1 MSKLATT
8 AITSSTTSRSTAMP
22 KPTARPATHHPDLA
36 HPAQPAADPSQLT
49 HQAAITPIP
58 ALPAAVSLGTLQA
71 NHPAALVSGAAELAC
86 QLAQVIDQQKLSTVI
101 KGKRFVNVEGWTTLA
116 TMLGV
121 TAREI
126 ATTESD
132 GIFTATVE
140 LVRMADGACISR
152 ASAECGS
159 PDELDK
165 YGKPLW
171 SSRPRYARRSMA
183 QTRATG
189 KACRLAFSWIMSL
202 AGYEVTPAEEMAPAI
217 EAEADTRT
225 ASSGKGHAQ
234 TFQTA
239 QTDPT
244 APPPKPNLPTRITA
258 SQLRLLEA
266 QVRDYHL
273 DISRVEAS
281 VKRAWQ
287 LQGLADLN
295 PQQFE
300 ELLVQLEKW
309 AAQEYARAE
318 AVSAHQRDAVAF

>member
-1 MSKLATT
+1 MSAKLTATATT
-8 AITSSTTSRSTAMP
+8 ASLATATP
-22 KPTARPATHHPDLA
+22 KPTARPTTQLPDLA
-36 HPAQPAADPSQLT
+36 D
-49 HQAAITPIP
+49 QAAIIAVPVI
-58 ALPAAVSLGTLQA
+58 PAAVSLGTLQA

-86 QLAQVIDQQKLSTVI
+86 QLAQVIDRQKLATVI

-202 AGYEVTPAEEMAPAI
+202 AGYEVTPAEEMTPVI
-217 EAEADTRT
+217 EAV
-225 ASSGKGHAQ
+225 GKNHSPSANGSPMPLE
-234 TFQTA
+234 
-239 QTDPT
+239 PT
-244 APPPKPNLPTRITA
+244 PPRITA

-266 QVRDYHL
+266 QVRDYRL

-281 VKRAWQ
+281 VKREWQ
-287 LQGLADLN
+287 LQGLADLT

-300 ELLVQLEKW
+300 KLLVLLEKW
-309 AAQEYARAE
+309 AAREYAQAE
-318 AVSAHQRDAVAF
+318 AASARQRDAVAF

>member
-22 KPTARPATHHPDLA
+22 KPTARPATHLPDLA
-36 HPAQPAADPSQLT
+36 DPV
-49 HQAAITPIP
+49 AIP

-202 AGYEVTPAEEMAPAI
+202 AGYEVTPAEEMAPVI

-225 ASSGKGHAQ
+225 ASSGKGHAHA
-234 TFQTA
+234 FQTA

-244 APPPKPNLPTRITA
+244 AHPPKPNRITA

-318 AVSAHQRDAVAF
+318 AVSARQRDAVAF

>member
-1 MSKLATT
+1 
-8 AITSSTTSRSTAMP
+8 
-22 KPTARPATHHPDLA
+22 
-36 HPAQPAADPSQLT
+36 
-49 HQAAITPIP
+49 
-58 ALPAAVSLGTLQA
+58 LQA

-202 AGYEVTPAEEMAPAI
+202 AGYEATPAEEMTPVI

-225 ASSGKGHAQ
+225 ASSGKSHAQ

-244 APPPKPNLPTRITA
+244 VPAPNPPTRITA

-318 AVSAHQRDAVAF
+318 AVSARQRDAVAF